1 MSASTTSHERIW
13 YEDPIGLFK
22 GDRIARFLPEAHA
35 PLTQQLNAIMR
46 FAVYFSVLMFFVGRR
61 VCAMYSL
68 VLAAAGTAAMNL
80 ASQADMFQDA
90 RGPEERETSSA
101 RPPACS
107 RPTLDNPFGNVMLS
121 DYSTEPDRPPACDLQ
136 DPAVAD
142 EVEGLFEHNLYR
154 DVSDAL
160 HRASSSR
167 QFYTNP
173 STTIPND
180 QGAFARW
187 CYMTG
192 PGCKEGNG
200 DRCDTNTFRALPG
213 R

>member
-1 MSASTTSHERIW
+1 MSVVTSTHERIW
-13 YEDPIGLFK
+13 YADPVGLFK

-35 PLTQQLNAIMR
+35 PLTQQLNAVMR
-46 FAVYFSVLMFFVGRR
+46 FAVYFALLMFFVGRK
-61 VCAMYSL
+61 VCAMSSL
-68 VLAAAGTAAMNL
+68 VLAAAGTAAMHR
-80 ASQADMFQDA
+80 AAEADTFQPAQAADSPQSGA
-90 RGPEERETSSA
+90 APA
-101 RPPACS
+101 PACS

-121 DYSTEPDRPPACDLQ
+121 DYTVDPDRAPACDLQ

-142 EVEGLFEHNLYR
+142 EVDGLFEHNLYR

-160 HRASSSR
+160 HRAASSR

-200 DRCDTNTFRALPG
+200 DRCDTNTFRAIPG
-213 R
+213 H